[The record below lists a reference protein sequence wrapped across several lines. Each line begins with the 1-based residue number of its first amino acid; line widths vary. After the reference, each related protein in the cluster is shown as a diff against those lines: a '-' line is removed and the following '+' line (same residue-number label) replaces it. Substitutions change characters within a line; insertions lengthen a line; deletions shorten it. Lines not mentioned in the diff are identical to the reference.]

1 MADLFCAAGGFS
13 LGVVSAIRDAGL
25 RASPQLAVDVDYL
38 ALRAYSRNLNPLR
51 AIPASVTD
59 LVSFEIHR
67 EGETWRFAEEP
78 QMTDTASNL
87 EGQVDIVIGGPPCQ
101 GHSNFN
107 NATRKVD
114 ARNGLYFAAVAM
126 AVALRPHAILFENVP
141 EVRIARSQVVDVAKA
156 LLESSG
162 YIVRDFVLTATDFGW
177 PQTRRRHFLLA
188 SRTDIASESDLREI
202 YGGPHPTSSSFLAR
216 LPSRPKPKVLNE
228 VSAFNEDTLKRLKFF
243 EENEGVYDLPLHL
256 RPPCHANGTTY
267 ESVYGRIRPD
277 GPFPTITTGFL
288 TPGRGRFIHPCELR
302 TLTPSEAAFVQGFPA
317 WYDFGEDE
325 ELSRKLLTKWIGDA
339 VPLPLGYVA
348 AMAVLP
354 GMLGKSLRE
363 VASV

>member
-1 MADLFCAAGGFS
+1 MTGQNAGFYIRRERETWSFS
-13 LGVVSAIRDAGL
+13 KH
-25 RASPQLAVDVDYL
+25 PQL
-38 ALRAYSRNLNPLR
+38 
-51 AIPASVTD
+51 
-59 LVSFEIHR
+59 E
-67 EGETWRFAEEP
+67 
-78 QMTDTASNL
+78 DTAAYL

-126 AVALRPHAILFENVP
+126 AVALRPHAIIFENVP
-141 EVRIARSQVVDVAKA
+141 EVRIARSQVVGVAKA

-177 PQTRRRHFLLA
+177 PQTRKRHFLLA
-188 SRTDIASESDLREI
+188 SRTGIASESDLREI

-216 LPSRPKPKVLNE
+216 LPRRAKPNLLNE
-228 VSAFNEDTLKRLKFF
+228 VPEFNEDTQRRLRFYA
-243 EENEGVYDLPLHL
+243 ENEGVYDLALHL
-256 RPPCHANGTTY
+256 RPPCHRNGTTY

-288 TPGRGRFIHPCELR
+288 TPGRGRFVHPCEPR

-325 ELSRKLLTKWIGDA
+325 GLSRKLLTKWIGDA

-354 GMLGKSLRE
+354 GMLGTTLRE
-363 VASV
+363 VAGV

>member
-1 MADLFCAAGGFS
+1 M
-13 LGVVSAIRDAGL
+13 GVVAATADVGL
-25 RASPQLAVDVDYL
+25 RASAQLAVDIDEP
-38 ALRAYSRNLNPLR
+38 ALRTYTRNLYPLR
-51 AIPASVTD
+51 TVPASVTD
-59 LVSFEIHR
+59 LVSFEINR
-67 EGETWRFAEEP
+67 ELETWSFAKHP
-78 QMTDTASNL
+78 QLVDTAAYL

-126 AVALRPHAILFENVP
+126 AVALRPHAIIFENVP
-141 EVRIARSQVVDVAKA
+141 EVRIARSQVVGVAKA

-177 PQTRRRHFLLA
+177 PQTRKRHFLLA
-188 SRTDIASESDLREI
+188 SRTGIASESDLREI

-216 LPSRPKPKVLNE
+216 VPRRAKPNLLNE
-228 VSAFNEDTLKRLKFF
+228 VPEFNEDTQRRLRFYA
-243 EENEGVYDLPLHL
+243 ENEGVYDLPLHL
-256 RPPCHANGTTY
+256 RPPCHRNGTTY
-267 ESVYGRIRPD
+267 ESVYGRIRPH

-288 TPGRGRFIHPCELR
+288 TPGRGRFVHPCEPR

-325 ELSRKLLTKWIGDA
+325 GLSRRLLTKWIGDA

-354 GMLGKSLRE
+354 GMLGKTLRE
-363 VASV
+363 VAGV

>member
-1 MADLFCAAGGFS
+1 MTGQNAGFYIRRERETWSFS
-13 LGVVSAIRDAGL
+13 KH
-25 RASPQLAVDVDYL
+25 PQL
-38 ALRAYSRNLNPLR
+38 
-51 AIPASVTD
+51 
-59 LVSFEIHR
+59 E
-67 EGETWRFAEEP
+67 
-78 QMTDTASNL
+78 DTAAYL

-126 AVALRPHAILFENVP
+126 AVALRPHAIIFENVP
-141 EVRIARSQVVDVAKA
+141 EVRIARSQVVGVAKA

-162 YIVRDFVLTATDFGW
+162 YIVQDFVLTATDFGW

-188 SRTDIASESDLREI
+188 SRTGIASESDLRGI

-216 LPSRPKPKVLNE
+216 LPRRAKPNLLNE
-228 VSAFNEDTLKRLKFF
+228 VPEFNEDTQRRLEFF
-243 EENEGVYDLPLHL
+243 EANEGVYDLPLHL
-256 RPPCHANGTTY
+256 RPPCHADGTTY

-354 GMLGKSLRE
+354 GMLGTTLRE
-363 VASV
+363 VAGV